1 MGSIDLLFVAEKEQ
15 PVVEFKT
22 VKSPK
27 TKTLWRGH
35 LSSQSQIVLTP
46 YSDSQQLNR
55 FNDKVT
61 SRFFEKKYQFCFL
74 YIVHFG
80 ETALDF
86 DPQTIRCM
94 INFEDASIENQAL
107 IPKSSSLYLDILLKK
122 QKIANKTLH
131 KFLIAFDT
139 SESILKCKSV
149 EFMWQE
155 RNITTKKIVCLR
167 KTFNEFLAKPMS
179 NFFDKE
185 N

>member
-1 MGSIDLLFVAEKEQ
+1 M
-15 PVVEFKT
+15 
-22 VKSPK
+22 
-27 TKTLWRGH
+27 
-35 LSSQSQIVLTP
+35 
-46 YSDSQQLNR
+46 
-55 FNDKVT
+55 
-61 SRFFEKKYQFCFL
+61 
-74 YIVHFG
+74 HFG

-185 N
+185 NN